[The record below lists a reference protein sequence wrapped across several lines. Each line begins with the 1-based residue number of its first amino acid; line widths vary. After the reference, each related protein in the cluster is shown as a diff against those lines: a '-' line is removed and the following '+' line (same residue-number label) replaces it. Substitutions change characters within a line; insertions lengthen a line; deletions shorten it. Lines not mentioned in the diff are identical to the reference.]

1 MIKPPTKR
9 EIVLGLMG
17 DKHMTLYDVIK
28 YCTDYKLLDPQS
40 VRNTVNNL
48 YTNGILVK
56 VGEEFKPKELH
67 TAGKA
72 TVLIY
77 KVADVGD
84 GYKPNFKGLQKLK
97 LNRDAKRRLMLK
109 YAPMT
114 MLYAKELKLTKEML

>member
-1 MIKPPTKR
+1 MIKQTKR
-9 EIVLGLMG
+9 QIVLGLMG
-17 DKHMTLYDVIK
+17 DKHMTLYDIIK

-56 VGEEFKPKELH
+56 VGEQPKPKELH

-72 TVLIY
+72 MVLVY
-77 KVADVGD
+77 KVADIGD

-97 LNRDAKRRLMLK
+97 MPKDNRRRLMLK

-114 MLYAKELKLTKEML
+114 LLYANELKLDKSML

>member
-1 MIKPPTKR
+1 MIKQTKR
-9 EIVLGLMG
+9 QIVLGLMG
-17 DKHMTLYDVIK
+17 DKHMTLYDIIK

-56 VGEEFKPKELH
+56 VGEEPKPKELH
-67 TAGKA
+67 TAGKSM
-72 TVLIY
+72 VLVY

-114 MLYAKELKLTKEML
+114 LLYAKELKLTKEML

>member
-1 MIKPPTKR
+1 MTKR

-17 DKHMTLYDVIK
+17 DKHMTLYDIIK

-56 VGEEFKPKELH
+56 VGEQPKPKELH
-67 TAGKA
+67 TAGKGM
-72 TVLIY
+72 VLVY

-114 MLYAKELKLTKEML
+114 LLYAKELKLDKGML

>member
-1 MIKPPTKR
+1 MIKTPTKR

-40 VRNTVNNL
+40 VRNTVNNM

-56 VGEEFKPKELH
+56 VGEEPKPKEFH
-67 TAGKA
+67 TAGKSM
-72 TVLIY
+72 VLVY
-77 KVADVGD
+77 KVADIGD
-84 GYKPNFKGLQKLK
+84 GYKPNFKGLQKEK
-97 LNRDAKRRLMLK
+97 MSRDARRRLMLK

-114 MLYAKELKLTKEML
+114 LLYAKELKLDKGML